1 MPMKTITLFALIL
14 STHSVFALD
23 FDVCSKMMN
32 NGWYQKYEYGGVD
45 QPLTKATKKLGSS
58 KGISATTT
66 EGSTALSDPK
76 YWSNVTTSETQFLSS
91 WGDCSAI
98 GLHEVKEIRE
108 KYYVQNRPE
117 ILKEMSQGQGRHIEV
132 LSSFSLCDST
142 ARSEMGSAF
151 QKNIQQFMDAKKG
164 DYGTN
169 VDVLIKNSLSLSKQC
184 LSLENV

>member
-1 MPMKTITLFALIL
+1 MSMKTIILFTLIL
-14 STHSVFALD
+14 STQSTFALD
-23 FDVCSKMMN
+23 FDVCSKMLN

-58 KGISATTT
+58 KGMSATST
-66 EGSTALSDPK
+66 EGSTAISDPK

-98 GLHEVKEIRE
+98 GLHEVKEVRE

-117 ILKEMSQGQGRHIEV
+117 ILKEMAQGQGRHIEV
-132 LSSFSLCDST
+132 LASFSLCDST
-142 ARSEMGSAF
+142 AKAEMGSTF
-151 QKNIQQFMDAKKG
+151 QKNIKNFMDAKEG
-164 DYGTN
+164 DYGTH
-169 VDVLIKNSLSLSKQC
+169 VDMLIKKSPSLSKQC